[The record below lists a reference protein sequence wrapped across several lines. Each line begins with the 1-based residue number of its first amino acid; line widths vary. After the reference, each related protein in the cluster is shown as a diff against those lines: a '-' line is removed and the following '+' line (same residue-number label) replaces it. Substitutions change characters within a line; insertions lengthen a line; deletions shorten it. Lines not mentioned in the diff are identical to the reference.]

1 MNHLIVPILSMC
13 VGVGV
18 VLADTPQPSKD
29 QTVVNAIKNLEE
41 EMGQAM
47 IRRDINELSQ
57 YYADDFATITMS
69 GKVATK
75 KDVLDNFDALH
86 DKLESFED
94 GPIDVQVFGNFAVAH
109 AGVTEK
115 RTRDG
120 KDVSGQF
127 VWMDL
132 LENRGG
138 KWVVLRSAGAR
149 VK

>member
-1 MNHLIVPILSMC
+1 MHNLIVPIISLC
-13 VGVGV
+13 VVAGV
-18 VLADTPQPSKD
+18 VLADTPMPSQD
-29 QTVVNAIKNLEE
+29 QTVVNAIRNLEE
-41 EMGQAM
+41 DMGQAM
-47 IRRDINELSQ
+47 IRRDVNELSRF
-57 YYADDFATITMS
+57 YADDFVSIGMS

-75 KDVLDNFDALH
+75 KDILNNFDSFH

-94 GPIDVQVFGNFAVAH
+94 GPMDVQVFGNFAVAH

-115 RTRDG
+115 RSRDG

-132 LENRGG
+132 LEKRGG

>member
-1 MNHLIVPILSMC
+1 MNHLIVPIISLC
-13 VGVGV
+13 VVAGV
-18 VLADTPQPSKD
+18 VLADTPIPSPD
-29 QTVVNAIKNLEE
+29 QTVVNTIKHLEE

-57 YYADDFATITMS
+57 FYADDFVSIGMS

-75 KDVLDNFDALH
+75 KDVLNNFDSFH
-86 DKLESFED
+86 DQLESFED
-94 GPIDVQVFGNFAVAH
+94 GPMDVQVFGNFAVAH

-115 RTRDG
+115 RSRDG